1 MDPPA
6 LERARQTAFRAAQ
19 QAGALLRERL
29 GKIRNI
35 DYKGAFNIVTDVD
48 RASERLILEVLKSE
62 FPDFGILAEEGGAQA
77 APASQRWLVDPLDGT
92 TNYTHAYP
100 FFSVSIGLEQ
110 SGRLLLGVVYN
121 PVSDE
126 LFWAQEGKGAW
137 LGEKPIHVSSIDS
150 LAVSLLATGFA
161 PGTKEA
167 LAGENNMHQ
176 FAALTAASHGVRR
189 DGSAALDLCF
199 VACGR
204 LDGFWEMK
212 LSPWDTAAGSLI
224 VLEAGGRVTNLE
236 GGKFEMSTGH
246 ILATNDFIHDEA
258 VAALG
263 RARREAQDSLAG
275 AGNLEKS
282 EEIR

>member
-6 LERARQTAFRAAQ
+6 LERARQTALRAAK

-29 GKIRNI
+29 GNIRNI

-48 RASERLILEVLKSE
+48 RASEQLILEILQAE
-62 FPDFGILAEEGGAQA
+62 FPDYGILAEEGGAQA
-77 APASQRWLVDPLDGT
+77 AGSGRRWLVDPLDGT

-100 FFSVSIGLEQ
+100 FFSVSIALEEN
-110 SGRLLLGVVYN
+110 GRTLLGVVYN
-121 PVSDE
+121 PIADE
-126 LFWAQEGKGAW
+126 LFWAQASRGAW
-137 LGEKPIHVSSIDS
+137 LGEKQIHVSSINC
-150 LAVSLLATGFA
+150 LASSLLATGFA
-161 PGTKEA
+161 PGTKESP
-167 LAGENNMHQ
+167 AGENPMRQ
-176 FAALTAASHGVRR
+176 FAALTATSHGVRR

-224 VLEAGGRVTNLE
+224 VQEAGGRVTNLE
-236 GGKFEMSTGH
+236 GGVFEMSTGH
-246 ILATNDFIHDEA
+246 ILATNGLIHDEV

-263 RARREAQDSLAG
+263 RARREAQNPLAG